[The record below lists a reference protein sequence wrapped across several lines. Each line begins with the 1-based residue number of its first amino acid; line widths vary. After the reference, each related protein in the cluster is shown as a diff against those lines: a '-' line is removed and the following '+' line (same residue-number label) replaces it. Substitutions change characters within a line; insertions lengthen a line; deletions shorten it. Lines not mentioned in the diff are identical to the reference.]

1 MQLAAPIVL
10 VLIAALA
17 AACAPYRE
25 PAPTVSLP
33 RDAVQGAGDP
43 LRSALAMASSAFATP
58 RRLAGQPGV
67 AAHAI
72 ASMEFL
78 TVDLPQNPRVRGS
91 VGAVV
96 PQLMQARV
104 EWRSALGIAPD
115 APPQVVIDQLFAA
128 ERALEAGQ
136 QAAAVTAL
144 SNPIFTQGGAAT
156 LAVLSDL
163 PMLRRT
169 NAAAVLVSQQLQS
182 IDGAG
187 VGRR

>member
-1 MQLAAPIVL
+1 MMRFAASL
-10 VLIAALA
+10 VLALVAAL

-43 LRSALAMASSAFATP
+43 LRSALSLVSSAFAAP
-58 RRLAGQPGV
+58 RRLAGQPVV

-78 TVDLPQNPRVRGS
+78 TVDLPQNPRVRGA

-104 EWRSALGIAPD
+104 EWRAVLGIAPD

-128 ERALEAGQ
+128 GRALEAGQ

-144 SNPIFTQGGAAT
+144 SNPIFTRGGAAT
-156 LAVLSDL
+156 LAMLSDL
-163 PMLRRT
+163 PVLRQT
-169 NAAAVLVSQQLQS
+169 NAAAVQVSQQLQS
-182 IDGAG
+182 TDGTG